1 MAYAMVKAM
10 AYLTAYRWSIF
21 LNPAQHC
28 CKQRVPSICH
38 TCDSLLSSR
47 RRFAKIFRADSLKI
61 GIREPRMPYKHNFW
75 GTIVRKG
82 NYHKAHLA
90 NFRALRPVHFVHSL
104 ALGCLF
110 SDARHVKCQLSINYV
125 IHMTIALKMIILI
138 LKGFTCFLVGIY

>member
-1 MAYAMVKAM
+1 
-10 AYLTAYRWSIF
+10 
-21 LNPAQHC
+21 
-28 CKQRVPSICH
+28 
-38 TCDSLLSSR
+38 
-47 RRFAKIFRADSLKI
+47 
-61 GIREPRMPYKHNFW
+61 MPYKHNFW
-75 GTIVRKG
+75 RTIVRKS

-90 NFRALRPVHFVHSL
+90 NFRALRPVHSVQTGSQFLSL